1 MKIGGGAVI
10 RAGLFDFSGRAF
22 GVSIAEQFGTGDWN
36 DGLAALFFQLGPT
49 SVQVIQRMLSRV
61 QCGLRA

>member
-49 SVQVIQRMLSRV
+49 SVQVI
-61 QCGLRA
+61 